1 MSHFCVLVV
10 GEDPESQL
18 SKFDENIVMPRY
30 VSYTKEQLIT
40 KKRNELEDY
49 KNGTYAEFLKDPVKY
64 KSECSNK
71 AHINYLENEFPK
83 KLNWTDE
90 EVYLDAIEFEEKE
103 DIGKDGE
110 IYSTY
115 NPNSKWDWYQ
125 LGGRYTG
132 RLILKDNTKGELGE
146 ISLLAT
152 DEYKKEHANWKK
164 SGVRADQA
172 RKKDIDFDK
181 MLQDRIYT
189 AKEEYAKFKKEYII
203 AKSDSDRKNICFMY
217 DIEPETTEE
226 EYLKD
231 IVAFSAFAVLKN
243 GEWFERGKMGGWGM
257 VKDEKENDVWQKE
270 FDKLIK
276 DLPENTLL
284 SIYDCHI

>member
-1 MSHFCVLVV
+1 MSHFCVLVI

-18 SKFDENIVMPRY
+18 SKFDENLVMPRY
-30 VSYTKEQLIT
+30 VSYTKEQLIA
-40 KKRNELEDY
+40 KKREEIEEY
-49 KNGTYAEFLKDPVKY
+49 KNGTYTKFLKDPVKY
-64 KSECSNK
+64 ESECSNE
-71 AHINYLENEFPK
+71 AHINYLKNEFPK
-83 KLNWTDE
+83 KLKWTDE
-90 EVYLDAIEFEEKE
+90 EIYLDAIEFEEKE

-125 LGGRYTG
+125 LGGRYSG
-132 RLILKDNTKGELGE
+132 RLILKESTKGKLGDLT
-146 ISLLAT
+146 LLA
-152 DEYKKEHANWKK
+152 DEAYKKEYEKWKK
-164 SGVRADQA
+164 TGVKADQA

-181 MLQDRIYT
+181 MLKDRIYT
-189 AKEEYAKFKKEYII
+189 AKEEYAKFKKEYLL
-203 AKSDSDRKNICFMY
+203 AQTDNEKNTICFMY
-217 DIEPETTEE
+217 EINPDTTEE
-226 EYLKD
+226 QYLKD
-231 IVAFSAFAVLKN
+231 IVAFSSFAVLKN
-243 GEWFERGKMGGWGM
+243 GEWFERGEMGWWGM